1 MAAKFELTENAYCC
15 KLTSVT
21 PDSLVAGDIDFEVTI
36 GAGVTGLANMATI
49 AVALSGGSDF
59 FGSTSSIT
67 DGVGTVSI
75 TGVTAGA
82 YSVTVTV
89 TFTGTTQT
97 CVLTSTGITIAP
109 L

>member
-49 AVALSGGSDF
+49 AVALSGDSDF
-59 FGSTSSIT
+59 SGNTSSIT
-67 DGVGTVSI
+67 DGVGTASI
-75 TGVTAGA
+75 TGVTAGTYA
-82 YSVTVTV
+82 VTVTV

-97 CVLTSTGITIAP
+97 CVLTSTAITVAAA
-109 L
+109 